1 MIGREKPRAYAR
13 RLPPSDRAD
22 ISGREEMRA
31 ASSHDAME
39 GVDSVL
45 GEALETF
52 STWLM
57 MQGKRSMRELSLN
70 YPMQKVRVR
79 RPGLCIALQWL
90 RELTACF
97 LLQTTPFVLRFHGPL
112 SPEIRL

>member
-45 GEALETF
+45 GEALEKHFHTADGCRG
-52 STWLM
+52 SD
-57 MQGKRSMRELSLN
+57 RREK
-70 YPMQKVRVR
+70 YR
-79 RPGLCIALQWL
+79 
-90 RELTACF
+90 
-97 LLQTTPFVLRFHGPL
+97 
-112 SPEIRL
+112 

>member
-1 MIGREKPRAYAR
+1 MIGREKPRTNAR

-45 GEALETF
+45 GEALEHIF
-52 STWLM
+52 H
-57 MQGKRSMRELSLN
+57 
-70 YPMQKVRVR
+70 
-79 RPGLCIALQWL
+79 
-90 RELTACF
+90 TADRWKGNNRCESD
-97 LLQTTPFVLRFHGPL
+97 P
-112 SPEIRL
+112 